1 MPSSLLDFQEI
12 LKTLAVLFGE
22 NEFDSRT
29 AAEAISRYLYR
40 KRKDPRILKRTRP
53 KLISNDLRRLY
64 QMGFLKRRKVPREC
78 RNKKGRVYNCGSK
91 YMYKITR
98 QGWSYLKHLEERG
111 SLKFTLRE
119 LAEVYK
125 SVQIAIEKIALME
138 LLEKGNLGSYILM
151 RLITEDINR
160 WFSSQGFRRFQVG
173 QLLFKQE
180 TTLLAYF
187 YKVIT
192 DLEEQIRLRDL
203 QIELLMEEL
212 RRCREKH
219 HLGVLNL
226 PTVVEFS
233 SNKDTHH
240 SNKSIRIQEDTKEN

>member
-1 MPSSLLDFQEI
+1 M
-12 LKTLAVLFGE
+12 LFGE

-29 AAEAISRYLYR
+29 AAEAISRYLYQ

-78 RNKKGRVYNCGSK
+78 RNKKGKVYNCGSK

-98 QGWSYLKHLEERG
+98 QGWSYLEHLEKKG
-111 SLKFTLRE
+111 LLNFTLRE
-119 LAEVYK
+119 LVEVYK
-125 SVQIAIEKIALME
+125 GVQIAIEKIALIE
-138 LLEKGNLGSYILM
+138 LLGKSNRGSYILM
-151 RLITEDINR
+151 NLITEDINR
-160 WFSSQGFRRFQVG
+160 LFSSQGFRRFRVG

-192 DLEEQIRLRDL
+192 DLEKQIRLRDL

-212 RRCREKH
+212 QRCKEKRR
-219 HLGVLNL
+219 LGGLNL
-226 PTVVEFS
+226 PAIAGLTLNEIK
-233 SNKDTHH
+233 NIH
-240 SNKSIRIQEDTKEN
+240 SQ